1 MSSLGLC
8 NGHSTLGDVA
18 FFQKKNLGD
27 AVPPTLIKKNFSQYG
42 IPGPTKKSNTKGK
55 KFKYL
60 YPIGHDEIHYCIS
73 NFFAMCGVVMI
84 CSLYDV
90 QLMVRYKL
98 RKLIGVFYRYGRVS

>member
-1 MSSLGLC
+1 MC
-8 NGHSTLGDVA
+8 NGHSTLGD
-18 FFQKKNLGD
+18 
-27 AVPPTLIKKNFSQYG
+27 AVSPPLI
-42 IPGPTKKSNTKGK
+42 TKKSNTKGK

-98 RKLIGVFYRYGRVS
+98 RKLIGVFYRYGVSAEPWTVRNLKRDSKHV

>member
-1 MSSLGLC
+1 M
-8 NGHSTLGDVA
+8 
-18 FFQKKNLGD
+18 
-27 AVPPTLIKKNFSQYG
+27 PPTLIKKNFSQYG

-98 RKLIGVFYRYGRVS
+98 CKLIGVVYRYVVSAEPWTVRNLNRDSNMSERLHKMQAVLGF